1 MFWTVWL
8 VKVLYDFLKTKIA
21 EILDEL
27 CGLNPCVLFRTCL
40 LDLRSTLPRFGAREK
55 NRLQQDF
62 FLPNQPFSFFSSLPF
77 LVPKGGKEKNQCR
90 RKKRE
95 ETMIK
100 LTTKKKKWRNG
111 TMMDCRSFPSGHHL
125 GSNERGAEI
134 KYFHFFSTTYTAPVI
149 AAVKRKVLMKG
160 RERPSSPFD
169 LSNAIRIRW
178 SGRKRANTLEWRR
191 KT

>member
-1 MFWTVWL
+1 
-8 VKVLYDFLKTKIA
+8 
-21 EILDEL
+21 
-27 CGLNPCVLFRTCL
+27 
-40 LDLRSTLPRFGAREK
+40 
-55 NRLQQDF
+55 
-62 FLPNQPFSFFSSLPF
+62 
-77 LVPKGGKEKNQCR
+77 
-90 RKKRE
+90 
-95 ETMIK
+95 MIK

-134 KYFHFFSTTYTAPVI
+134 KYFHFFSPVECTMDGSLRSNGKYYER
-149 AAVKRKVLMKG
+149 KRL
-160 RERPSSPFD
+160 SSPFD